1 MGIDPYDA
9 KTKPNAITSDR
20 PYAGCSRF
28 LGVGETEN
36 AAIFRLT
43 RVIFNTIC
51 RGEIETQCNNVRPPP
66 RGGIPVWA
74 VGWVD
79 VGIDPYGA
87 KSKPCTIMPI
97 RPYGAES
104 QFRGFANR
112 QPIRS
117 ERVRQGPDALFCVI
131 F

>member
-1 MGIDPYDA
+1 MWASTPTAQNGKRGDFSPDLY
-9 KTKPNAITSDR
+9 
-20 PYAGCSRF
+20 GF
-28 LGVGETEN
+28 LRAFVGVK
-36 AAIFRLT
+36 
-43 RVIFNTIC
+43 
-51 RGEIETQCNNVRPPP
+51 IETLYNNAHPPL

>member
-1 MGIDPYDA
+1 M
-9 KTKPNAITSDR
+9 
-20 PYAGCSRF
+20 
-28 LGVGETEN
+28 
-36 AAIFRLT
+36 
-43 RVIFNTIC
+43 
-51 RGEIETQCNNVRPPP
+51 PP
-66 RGGIPVWA
+66 RGGILVWA

-79 VGIDPYGA
+79 VGID
-87 KSKPCTIMPI
+87 
-97 RPYGAES
+97 PYGAES